1 LGDYG
6 KRIRLNRILRPNR
19 GALVVAFDHAIIL
32 GPIPGTVDPAKQVRR
47 FVEAKA
53 DAILLNLGSIRYF
66 ADALAPGEMPG
77 LIARLDWTTGL
88 SETAKTAAEGF
99 QTCLVAHPSDALRS
113 GADAVITFLVV
124 GSGDP
129 QFEKKE
135 VRRVGRLAR
144 ECERIG
150 LPLIVESLARGAQV
164 QNPCDSK
171 WIMLHTRMAAELG
184 ADVVKTEST
193 GDVKSMREVVSACP
207 IPILVLGGSRTGSDD
222 EVVRVVR
229 SIVQSGAAGVFFGR
243 NIFQAD
249 NMPGLLQ
256 RVREVL
262 AGQGLRKESDL

>member
-32 GPIPGTVDPAKQVRR
+32 GPIPGTLDPAKQVRR

-77 LIARLDWTTGL
+77 LIARLDWTTAL
-88 SETAKTAAEGF
+88 SETAKIYAQGF
-99 QTCLVAHPSDALRS
+99 QTCLVAHPSDALQA

-129 QFEKKE
+129 EFEKKE
-135 VRRVGRLAR
+135 VLRVGKLAR

-150 LPLIVESLARGAQV
+150 VPLIVESLARGAQV
-164 QNPCDSK
+164 QNPCDPK
-171 WIMLHTRMAAELG
+171 WILLHTRIAAELG

-193 GDVKSMREVVSACP
+193 GDVKTMGEVVAACP

-222 EVVRVVR
+222 EAVGVVRN
-229 SIVQSGAAGVFFGR
+229 IVQSGAAGVFFGR

-249 NMPGLLQ
+249 NMAGLLQ

-262 AGQGLRKESDL
+262 AGQGPAQGT